1 MAVEGRARK
10 TGSSV
15 AQGIEDL
22 AQSWAHL
29 AREMA
34 PEVPELP
41 AVLQQEVVS
50 LNVGEIT
57 EDRLNQVA
65 HAIVQR
71 VSDAGFSEQAAALQR
86 RMGRAMYEL
95 LLLIAT
101 EEELRTMGMLLEAS
115 APPGPA
121 TPPSPAAPPPRPAAV
136 PTAAAP
142 PLPAVAPAPPAPAPN
157 SDRVGGGQAASG
169 QPPVTAPST
178 DPHPLTAGPESA
190 APPAPVAVPPL
201 AAPPAPARAAT
212 PSGASP
218 LSAPSANPQPR
229 TTGPASAAPPL
240 PVAVPPLTPP
250 PAPAR
255 AAIPSG
261 ASPTSSAPVAA
272 GRPGPAAA
280 PTQGAV
286 PVAEASPQLAAPMFT
301 RVEAPSVTAPPAAP
315 AAAEVADAEAG
326 LWGFDPAER
335 ESPPGVAAG
344 SAPPAVDPV
353 AVVAEAALAVESR
366 PAGSASGSSTA
377 DTSPASPHG
386 WTVRLSPRAARE
398 RESRL
403 RKRLDELPVLTDAI
417 IAQVHQQRR
426 AVSDRGT
433 AREAVHAASE
443 QSAPSELAV
452 AATRMAELI
461 DGHRLTE
468 AAALALRASEAFP
481 GEVAADLACRVGE
494 AARHSKDDDLATLCF
509 TTSVLAAPPGDPA
522 CWQLAGMALERKDPR
537 LAPIWMEFLAK
548 LLRARGA
555 DEDAVVVYR
564 QLLSLTPRREDV
576 RDILR
581 LASLT
586 GVLPD

>member
-1 MAVEGRARK
+1 MAVEGRAPK

-57 EDRLNQVA
+57 EERLNQVA

-71 VSDAGFSEQAAALQR
+71 VSDAGFSEKAAALQR

-101 EEELRTMGMLLEAS
+101 EEELRTMGMLLEA
-115 APPGPA
+115 AEPP
-121 TPPSPAAPPPRPAAV
+121 
-136 PTAAAP
+136 
-142 PLPAVAPAPPAPAPN
+142 
-157 SDRVGGGQAASG
+157 
-169 QPPVTAPST
+169 
-178 DPHPLTAGPESA
+178 
-190 APPAPVAVPPL
+190 
-201 AAPPAPARAAT
+201 
-212 PSGASP
+212 
-218 LSAPSANPQPR
+218 
-229 TTGPASAAPPL
+229 
-240 PVAVPPLTPP
+240 
-250 PAPAR
+250 
-255 AAIPSG
+255 I
-261 ASPTSSAPVAA
+261 
-272 GRPGPAAA
+272 PAAA
-280 PTQGAV
+280 PSPVTATSPTAPGPNSNLAV
-286 PVAEASPQLAAPMFT
+286 GKSVPAAQSPVAAPSSTPQPRPASPQAARPPSSVVAAPRTAPPTAAPLPTPVMGPPPGATVRAALPEPARSATPTNSAPPAVPPAPTKQAHAVVSVAAAAPLAKVPLSPSAAPMFT
-301 RVEAPSVTAPPAAP
+301 RVEAPPLAPPPAAP
-315 AAAEVADAEAG
+315 VAAEAVSEEAG

-335 ESPPGVAAG
+335 ESPAEMATGL
-344 SAPPAVDPV
+344 APAAVDEAAV
-353 AVVAEAALAVESR
+353 AVEPALAVESR
-366 PAGSASGSSTA
+366 PAGSAPVASTA
-377 DTSPASPHG
+377 GSPAASPHG
-386 WTVRLSPRAARE
+386 WTVRLSPRATRE
-398 RESRL
+398 RENRL
-403 RKRLDELPVLTDAI
+403 RKRLDEIPALTDEI
-417 IAQVHQQRR
+417 VAQVHAQRR

-433 AREAVHAASE
+433 AREAVRAASE
-443 QSAPSELAV
+443 QAAPSELAV
-452 AATRMAELI
+452 AVQRMAELI

-481 GEVAADLACRVGE
+481 GESSAELACRAGE
-494 AARHSKDDDLATLCF
+494 AARHSKDDELATLCF

-581 LASLT
+581 VASLT